1 LGGQTTLRVRQ
12 IAAVLTGAGFATS
25 ISTRMDA
32 WLLGHAAFIAPIGCA
47 LQLAGTDPL
56 RLAGNRAL
64 LRLMVRATR
73 QGFRAL
79 DAADE
84 AEIPTNLRALYL
96 RLPSGFAVAYWKRVL
111 AGPRGEL
118 WFAAHTRA
126 APEEMAEL
134 AKWVIHFTATS
145 G

>member
-1 LGGQTTLRVRQ
+1 
-12 IAAVLTGAGFATS
+12 
-25 ISTRMDA
+25 MDA

-96 RLPSGFAVAYWKRVL
+96 RLPSGFAVAFWKRVL

-118 WFAAHTRA
+118 WVAAHTRA

-134 AKWVIHFTATS
+134 AKTLDTAVRRTGRPAPDLQHLIQTARAS
-145 G
+145 QP